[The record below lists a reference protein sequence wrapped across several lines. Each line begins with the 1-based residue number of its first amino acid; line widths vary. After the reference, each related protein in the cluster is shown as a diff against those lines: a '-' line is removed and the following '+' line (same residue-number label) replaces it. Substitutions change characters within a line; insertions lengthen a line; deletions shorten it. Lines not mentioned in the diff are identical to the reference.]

1 MDPSVTLS
9 AQIAM
14 LAAEVA
20 SIEQRLAQSE
30 ADAAE
35 ASAELRRARDAQA
48 AMQAR
53 MDAMIAA
60 DGGAREAAMWRGIYE
75 ASEQERLNLLGMIRG
90 EQIP

>member
-1 MDPSVTLS
+1 MTLS
-9 AQIAM
+9 AQITM

-30 ADAAE
+30 IDAAE
-35 ASAELRRARDAQA
+35 ASAALRLARDAQA
-48 AMQAR
+48 ALQAR

-75 ASEQERLNLLGMIRG
+75 ASEQERAALLGMIRG

>member
-1 MDPSVTLS
+1 MTLS
-9 AQIAM
+9 AQITM

-30 ADAAE
+30 IDAAE
-35 ASAELRRARDAQA
+35 ASAALRRARDAQA
-48 AMQAR
+48 ALQAR

-60 DGGAREAAMWRGIYE
+60 DVCARDASMWRVLYE

>member
-1 MDPSVTLS
+1 MTLS
-9 AQIAM
+9 AQITM

-30 ADAAE
+30 IDAAE
-35 ASAELRRARDAQA
+35 ASAALRSARDAQA
-48 AMQAR
+48 ALQAR

-60 DGGAREAAMWRGIYE
+60 DGGARDAAMWRGLYE
-75 ASEQERLNLLGMIRG
+75 AAEQERLNLLGMIRG

>member
-1 MDPSVTLS
+1 MTLS

-30 ADAAE
+30 IDAAE
-35 ASAELRRARDAQA
+35 ASAALRRARDAQA
-48 AMQAR
+48 ALQAR

-60 DGGAREAAMWRGIYE
+60 DGGAREAAMWRGLYE
-75 ASEQERLNLLGMIRG
+75 ASEQERLNLLGLIRG

>member
-1 MDPSVTLS
+1 MTIS
-9 AQIAM
+9 AKLTD

-20 SIEQRLAQSE
+20 SIEQRLAQSDI
-30 ADAAE
+30 DAAE
-35 ASAELRRARDAQA
+35 ASAELRSARDAQA
-48 AMQAR
+48 ALQAR